1 MTLGRN
7 LVRIAGKSGFA
18 YKLDSAYHALI
29 ELAIGIG
36 AGGGAVA
43 QGKGV
48 AAALQRKGRGGG
60 KAVAVVEDYKTG
72 VAVDVKTGEKT
83 ALDYPSSNVIILIL
97 ENKDKVIIRPSG
109 TEPKIKIYA
118 MVQGNNEDEAK
129 AQTEIYK
136 NDIMKVL
143 GIGE

>member
-1 MTLGRN
+1 M
-7 LVRIAGKSGFA
+7 VDEIKEV
-18 YKLDSAYHALI
+18 LDY
-29 ELAIGIG
+29 
-36 AGGGAVA
+36 
-43 QGKGV
+43 GKG
-48 AAALQRKGRGGG
+48 LSGLPK
-60 KAVAVVEDYKTG
+60 
-72 VAVDVKTGEKT
+72 
-83 ALDYPSSNVIILIL
+83 SNVLKYL
-97 ENKDKVIIRPSG
+97 LPEQAWFVARPSG